1 MTPRWAD
8 SWPATSRGTGYGES
22 AHDSTLIA
30 GTTTA
35 WPSPP
40 ACEEPA
46 WLQCAVPPEISGVAR
61 HCSHARPDLS
71 HSARRTVAT
80 MAYLYGSETADPP
93 VSESIED
100 GGYAPKAAPWE
111 SAPQSRPASP
121 TGPTRH

>member
-1 MTPRWAD
+1 M
-8 SWPATSRGTGYGES
+8 
-22 AHDSTLIA
+22 
-30 GTTTA
+30 TTA

-40 ACEEPA
+40 ACEGPA
-46 WLQCAVPPEISGVAR
+46 WLQCAVPPEISGMAR
-61 HCSHARPDLS
+61 HCCHASPDLS
-71 HSARRTVAT
+71 HSVRRTVAM

-111 SAPQSRPASP
+111 SAPRSRPASP